1 VNLNRDEQNLS
12 RQPAEAGSQVAPSD
26 HVLLAEIAHR
36 EGLLA
41 QAQDLAEQLGSS
53 NEELLLQIEEL
64 RAAMEELAAQNDEL
78 RAVQQEVEVERR
90 RYQDLFE
97 FLPDCYLAT
106 NLAGVIREAN
116 QAAAELLRVPAEW
129 LAGKPLDIYIA
140 REERPAFYAR
150 LAQWRQGETAR
161 GETRLVPR
169 AGASFPATLQAVP
182 LRNARGQLE
191 GFLCLLRRAPESAQA
206 QKESETLFRALAE
219 TTSAA
224 ILIVQGNKIRY
235 SNLAAKSITGY
246 APADLL
252 DMDFWELAHPDYREN
267 LKQHGVASQWTD
279 QVPARYELK
288 LLTKE
293 GEERWVDVT
302 AGGIEFEGKPA
313 QIVTAFDI
321 TERDR
326 AERALRQAHGE
337 LELRVRQRTAEL
349 AEANESLRAGMAE
362 RKRTQ
367 DQVADIAR
375 FPAENP
381 YPVMRLSEQGVLL
394 YANEASQTLLCDWD
408 CQVGDLA
415 PLYWRDLA
423 AQAFASLAQ
432 KTAQVECGE
441 RVYSFVVAPI
451 LDAGYVNLYGRDVT
465 EHMQVEQTLRQKTLE
480 LQARNE
486 ELAAYAHTVAHDLKN
501 PVTQVVSYA
510 ELLESDYAALSEEE
524 RQQSLQVISHSA
536 HKLGKIVD
544 ALLLLASVRLQDVP
558 MGQLDMQRI
567 VAEVVQ
573 RLSPFIEEYPG
584 ELVWPS
590 EWPAALGYA
599 PWVEEV
605 WVNYLSNA
613 IKYGGR
619 PPRVELGADPLPRE
633 AREDPLCI
641 PPASGGGREGGD
653 VRFWV
658 RDNGQGLTPEEQAR
672 LFAPFTRL
680 DRAQAAG
687 YGLGLSI
694 VRRIVERLGGQVG
707 VESQPGHGS
716 TFFFTLPGAL

>member
-1 VNLNRDEQNLS
+1 
-12 RQPAEAGSQVAPSD
+12 
-26 HVLLAEIAHR
+26 
-36 EGLLA
+36 
-41 QAQDLAEQLGSS
+41 
-53 NEELLLQIEEL
+53 
-64 RAAMEELAAQNDEL
+64 
-78 RAVQQEVEVERR
+78 
-90 RYQDLFE
+90 
-97 FLPDCYLAT
+97 
-106 NLAGVIREAN
+106 
-116 QAAAELLRVPAEW
+116 
-129 LAGKPLDIYIA
+129 
-140 REERPAFYAR
+140 
-150 LAQWRQGETAR
+150 
-161 GETRLVPR
+161 
-169 AGASFPATLQAVP
+169 
-182 LRNARGQLE
+182 
-191 GFLCLLRRAPESAQA
+191 
-206 QKESETLFRALAE
+206 
-219 TTSAA
+219 
-224 ILIVQGNKIRY
+224 
-235 SNLAAKSITGY
+235 
-246 APADLL
+246 
-252 DMDFWELAHPDYREN
+252 
-267 LKQHGVASQWTD
+267 
-279 QVPARYELK
+279 
-288 LLTKE
+288 
-293 GEERWVDVT
+293 
-302 AGGIEFEGKPA
+302 
-313 QIVTAFDI
+313 
-321 TERDR
+321 
-326 AERALRQAHGE
+326 
-337 LELRVRQRTAEL
+337 
-349 AEANESLRAGMAE
+349 
-362 RKRTQ
+362 
-367 DQVADIAR
+367 
-375 FPAENP
+375 
-381 YPVMRLSEQGVLL
+381 
-394 YANEASQTLLCDWD
+394 
-408 CQVGDLA
+408 
-415 PLYWRDLA
+415 
-423 AQAFASLAQ
+423 
-432 KTAQVECGE
+432 
-441 RVYSFVVAPI
+441 
-451 LDAGYVNLYGRDVT
+451 
-465 EHMQVEQTLRQKTLE
+465 MQVEQTLRQKTLE

-658 RDNGQGLTPEEQAR
+658 RENGQGLTPEEQAR